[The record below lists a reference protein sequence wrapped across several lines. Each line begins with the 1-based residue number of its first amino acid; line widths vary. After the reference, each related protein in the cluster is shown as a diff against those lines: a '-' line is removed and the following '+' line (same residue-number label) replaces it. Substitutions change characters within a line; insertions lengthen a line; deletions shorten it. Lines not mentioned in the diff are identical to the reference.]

1 MEITIN
7 NKSSNIKDL
16 ICFNTCPVIVSVDN
30 SEGVTSS
37 KASITLNV
45 QSLSATD
52 NSKPSRIIINGN
64 AIQGTTDKT
73 KVNG

>member
-45 QSLSATD
+45 QSLSATIA
-52 NSKPSRIIINGN
+52 NH
-64 AIQGTTDKT
+64 QGLL
-73 KVNG
+73 